1 VSGGRGQRRLGA
13 KRVILLLLYNAVFKR
28 LPTSFHPGGKVAMW
42 LRRSVARRLLSW
54 CATEVYIEQGADFG
68 SGVGRFLGKGSGYGI
83 RAKIYP
89 CRIGEHVMMGPEVVI
104 LDRNHRFDDPARPIG
119 EQGETES
126 MPPVIGNN
134 IWIGVRAI
142 ILPGV
147 RIGDGAIIGAG
158 SVVTKDVAPYT
169 IVGGNPAKV
178 IGFRGVADE
187 PFVTTEPSEMTS

>member
-1 VSGGRGQRRLGA
+1 MSKGQARHVGVRRAMPL
-13 KRVILLLLYNAVFKR
+13 VLYNAVFKR
-28 LPTSFHPGGKVAMW
+28 LPASFHPGGKAAMM
-42 LRRSVARRLLSW
+42 LRRWVARRVLSG
-54 CATEVYIEQGADFG
+54 CAAEIYVEQGADFG
-68 SGVGRFLGKGSGYGI
+68 SGVGRFLGKGSGYGV

-104 LDRNHRFDDPARPIG
+104 LDRNHRFDDPTRPIG

-126 MPPVIGNN
+126 RPPVIGNN
-134 IWIGVRAI
+134 IWIGTRAI

-147 RIGDGAIIGAG
+147 RVGDGAIIGAG

-178 IGFRGVADE
+178 VGFRGVADE

>member
-1 VSGGRGQRRLGA
+1 M
-13 KRVILLLLYNAVFKR
+13 LLLLYNAVFKR
-28 LPTSFHPGGKVAMW
+28 LPASFHPGGKAAMA
-42 LRRSVARRLLSW
+42 LRRWVARRLLSS
-54 CATEVYIEQGADFG
+54 CATEVYIEQCADFG
-68 SGVGRFLGKGSGYGI
+68 SGVGRSLGKGSGYGI

-134 IWIGVRAI
+134 IWIGMRAI

-178 IGFRGVADE
+178 VGFRGTAEE
-187 PFVTTEPSEMTS
+187 PLLTAEPSQVRS